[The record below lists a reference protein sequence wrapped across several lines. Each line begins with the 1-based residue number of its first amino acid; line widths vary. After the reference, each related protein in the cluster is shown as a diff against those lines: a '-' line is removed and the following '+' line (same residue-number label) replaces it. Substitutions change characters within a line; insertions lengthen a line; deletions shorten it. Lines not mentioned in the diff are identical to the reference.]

1 MSERSIPLLLN
12 DIKESIENILLF
24 TAGLNF
30 EAYNAD
36 IKTFHAVQHNF
47 MIIGEAAGRIPDDY
61 KQSHSHINWRQIKN
75 FRNIIVH
82 DYFGIDSSIV
92 WDIIQISLPELR
104 LSISKLIE
112 DKNFKI

>member
-1 MSERSIPLLLN
+1 MSERSIPFLLS

-30 EAYNAD
+30 ENYIAD
-36 IKTFHAVQHNF
+36 TKTVHAVQHNF
-47 MIIGEAAGRIPDDY
+47 MIIGEAAGRVPEDY
-61 KQSHSHINWRQIKN
+61 KQSHPDINWRQIKN

-92 WDIIQISLPELR
+92 WEIIQISLPELKR
-104 LSISKLIE
+104 DIGNLIE
-112 DKNFKI
+112 SGNFEI